1 VVRAWLD
8 LFVGYLGDRVAVNF
22 KSELREI
29 IKETKYLD
37 KMGYMVP
44 EAAMN
49 VALQETKYYSYEES
63 LNAMLIV
70 YSSVLGLLDP
80 VEKKLLNAH
89 INDLKRVMKPGF
101 TRLNWNSLGIP
112 EFIHRCNV
120 EINKFSSIVNQIKK
134 SAANIEHVVAEIS
147 RTMLIK
153 VEPEAE
159 IKDAFVSF
167 HVFNG

>member
-1 VVRAWLD
+1 
-8 LFVGYLGDRVAVNF
+8 
-22 KSELREI
+22 
-29 IKETKYLD
+29 
-37 KMGYMVP
+37 MVP

-63 LNAMLIV
+63 LNSMLIG
-70 YSSVLGLLDP
+70 YTAVLGLLDT
-80 VEKKLLNAH
+80 VEKKLLVTH

-134 SAANIEHVVAEIS
+134 SSANIEQVVSDIS
-147 RTMLIK
+147 RAMLIK
-153 VEPEAE
+153 VPSETG
-159 IKDAFVSF
+159 IQDAFVLSLST
-167 HVFNG
+167 HRDRNSLIQSTKTR

>member
-1 VVRAWLD
+1 
-8 LFVGYLGDRVAVNF
+8 
-22 KSELREI
+22 
-29 IKETKYLD
+29 
-37 KMGYMVP
+37 MGYMVP

-63 LNAMLIV
+63 LSAMLIV

-80 VEKKLLNAH
+80 VEKKLLNSH

-112 EFIHRCNV
+112 EFIQRCNV

-153 VEPEAE
+153 AAPETE

-167 HVFNG
+167 KVG